1 MLLDKLKCFQK
12 YYDKIFYFQRSI
24 KREVEHIKE

>member
-12 YYDKIFYFQRSI
+12 YYDKIFQRSI